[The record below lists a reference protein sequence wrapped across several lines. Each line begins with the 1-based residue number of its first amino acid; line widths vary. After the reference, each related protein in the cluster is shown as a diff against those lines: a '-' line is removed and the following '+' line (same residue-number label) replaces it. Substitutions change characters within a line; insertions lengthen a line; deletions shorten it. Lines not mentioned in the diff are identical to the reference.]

1 MTNNGKEKPVC
12 NDKIHFRNG
21 MKNIMKYKDTTKDY
35 GLTRSFLKSKIF
47 RKCHQY

>member
-21 MKNIMKYKDTTKDY
+21 MKNIMKYKYSTFRAYKII
-35 GLTRSFLKSKIF
+35 LKILKV
-47 RKCHQY
+47 